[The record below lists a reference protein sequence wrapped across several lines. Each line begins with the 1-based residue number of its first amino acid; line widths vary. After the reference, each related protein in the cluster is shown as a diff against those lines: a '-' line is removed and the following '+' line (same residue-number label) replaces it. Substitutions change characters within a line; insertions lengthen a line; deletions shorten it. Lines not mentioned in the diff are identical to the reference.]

1 MKISEWN
8 MGVNIENGN
17 KNYLEKIEQL
27 NLKYPL
33 GIPFEVVILI
43 CQDLEIYYLLQI
55 INIRNEEKLLVEKFN
70 NSIQFSNN

>member
-1 MKISEWN
+1 

-17 KNYLEKIEQL
+17 KDYIEKIEQL
-27 NLKYPL
+27 KLKYPL
-33 GIPFEVVILI
+33 GIPFEEVILL

-55 INIRNEEKLLVEKFN
+55 INIRNEENFLIEKFN